1 MKKLNLILILVLL
14 LSLTLTL
21 SSAAIKE
28 PEIRFATTWPY
39 PFHGNAFGP
48 GAIGGAWWFAYEPF
62 AYYIP
67 ATGEYIPRL
76 ATSWKLEGNKLV
88 VNLRKT
94 RWSDGTPF
102 TAKDIECN
110 IAFLHAMWEWP
121 YEIAGVEVRSEN
133 TVALV
138 LSSTHPFLIH
148 SLLTDGAISTLAP
161 YHIYGK
167 FLSEAKEVA
176 SLGRKIWELRE
187 QKKTVPEDLKKD
199 YDKKA
204 AAFREKVNNFSPIKE
219 IGRMPVV
226 GTYEPT
232 NVTQTEMVL
241 TKNKYHW
248 AAGKIRIPRVVF
260 RRWSSNEFVW
270 ASLVAGEIDAA
281 HPSIPKDVVDQ
292 FNLLNPNLKLK
303 AVSDLSE
310 FALIFNFEKL
320 LFKDL
325 TLRKAIA
332 YALNRTKIRDVAA
345 WQAKDVSDY
354 AHGVLKSMEKTWLSA
369 DFLKTLTNYSYN
381 PAKAEAILKEAGYT
395 KGSDGLW
402 RTPDGKVVAFTVSV
416 YGPHSDWVLA
426 AREITEQLKNF
437 GFKVDLKIIPEGMRD
452 TVMRGGDYEA
462 AVEFGTAW
470 WGYPHPAMGY
480 TRIYQGEVA
489 DFTRFPAKSKFKT
502 PWGDLVPYEL
512 TDKLQEVT
520 TKPAEAKDYVM
531 KLAYITN
538 EYLPMIPF
546 LEKVLPLF
554 YLDGKRVTGW
564 PEPDDSTWSLAPG
577 GIERVYVLLL
587 SEGKLRPKL

>member
-1 MKKLNLILILVLL
+1 MRKLNYILIFVLL
-14 LSLTLTL
+14 LVITLTL
-21 SSAAIKE
+21 SSAQIKE
-28 PEIRFATTWPY
+28 PEIRFATSWPY

-67 ATGEYIPRL
+67 GTGEYIPRL
-76 ATSWKLEGNKLV
+76 ATSWKVEGNKLI

-94 RWSDGTPF
+94 KWSDGTPF

-121 YEIAGVEVRSEN
+121 YEIAGVEIINPN

-161 YHIYGK
+161 FHVYGK

-176 SLGRKIWELRE
+176 SLGRRIWQLGTEG
-187 QKKTVPEDLKKD
+187 KSVPEDLKKD
-199 YDKKA
+199 YEKKA
-204 AAFREKVNNFSPIKE
+204 SSFRAKINEFSPFKE

-226 GTYEPT
+226 GTYEPVK
-232 NVTQTEMVL
+232 VTQTEMIL
-241 TKNKYHW
+241 QKNKNHW
-248 AAGKIRIPRVVF
+248 NSTKIRISRVVF

-310 FALIFNFEKL
+310 FALIFNFEKP

-325 TLRKAIA
+325 NLRKAIA
-332 YALNRTKIRDVAA
+332 YALNRTKIRDIAA

-354 AHGVLKSMEKTWLSA
+354 SHGVLKSMEKTWLSSEL
-369 DFLKTLTNYSYN
+369 LKTLTNYSYN
-381 PAKAEAILKEAGYT
+381 PAKAESILKEAGYI

-402 RTPDGKVVAFTVSV
+402 RTPDGKVIAFAVSV

-437 GFKVDLKIIPEGMRD
+437 GFRVELKIIPEGMRD
-452 TVMRGGDYEA
+452 TVMRGGDYET

-470 WGYPHPAMGY
+470 WGFPNPATGY

-489 DFTRFPAKSKFKT
+489 DFTRFSAKSKYKT
-502 PWGDLVPYEL
+502 PWGDLSPYEL
-512 TDKLQEVT
+512 VDKLQEVIS
-520 TKPAEAKDYVM
+520 KPTEAKTYVER
-531 KLAYITN
+531 LAYITN
-538 EYLPMIPF
+538 EYLPFISF
-546 LEKVLPLF
+546 LEKVLPIF

-564 PEPDDSTWSLAPG
+564 PNPEDPRWSLAPG
-577 GIERVYVLLL
+577 GIERLYVLLL
-587 SEGKLRPKL
+587 SNGELRPKL

>member
-1 MKKLNLILILVLL
+1 MKKLNLILVFVLL
-14 LSLTLTL
+14 LAITLTL
-21 SSAAIKE
+21 SSAAVRE
-28 PEIRFATTWPY
+28 PEIRLATTWPY

-88 VNLRKT
+88 INLRKT
-94 RWSDGTPF
+94 KWSDGTPF

-110 IAFLHAMWEWP
+110 VAFLHAMWEWP
-121 YEIAGVEVRSEN
+121 YEIAGVEVRSDN

-161 YHIYGK
+161 YHVYGK
-167 FLSEAKEVA
+167 FLAEAKEVA

-199 YDKKA
+199 YEKKA
-204 AAFREKVNNFSPIKE
+204 SALREKVNNFSPIKE

-248 AAGKIRIPRVVF
+248 SAGKIRIPRVVF

-270 ASLVAGEIDAA
+270 ASLVAGELDAA

-292 FNLLNPNLKLK
+292 FNLINPQLKLK

-310 FALIFNFEKL
+310 FALIFNFEKP
-320 LFKDL
+320 LFNDL
-325 TLRKAIA
+325 NLRKAIA
-332 YALNRTKIRDVAA
+332 YALNRPKIRDVAI
-345 WQAKDVSDY
+345 WQAKAVSDY
-354 AHGVLKSMEKTWLSA
+354 AHGVLKSMESAWLSP

-381 PAKAEAILKEAGYT
+381 PQKAEAILKEAGYS

-437 GFKVDLKIIPEGMRD
+437 GFKVELKIIPEGMRD
-452 TVMRGGDYEA
+452 TVMRGGDYES

-480 TRIYQGEVA
+480 TRLYQGETA
-489 DFTRFPAKSKFKT
+489 DFTRFPAKNKFKT
-502 PWGDLVPYEL
+502 PWGDLVPYDL
-512 TDKLQEVT
+512 TDKLQQAT
-520 TKPAEAKDYVM
+520 SKPTEAKDLVM

-538 EYLPMIPF
+538 EYLPIIPF
-546 LEKVLPLF
+546 LEKVLPIF

-564 PEPDDSTWSLAPG
+564 PEPDDPLWSLAPG

-587 SEGKLRPKL
+587 SEGRLKPKL